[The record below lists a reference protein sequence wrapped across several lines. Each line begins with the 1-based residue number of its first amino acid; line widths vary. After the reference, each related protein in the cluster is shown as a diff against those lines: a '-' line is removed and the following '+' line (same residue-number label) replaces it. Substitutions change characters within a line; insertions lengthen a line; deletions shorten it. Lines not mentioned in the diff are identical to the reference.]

1 MSVFLNLPGLWP
13 TVEGMASAF
22 RMVGILHCPPP
33 MAAHQFLK
41 HAMEKLKEYQIE
53 CESVNPLVHQLTPL
67 GMKYK

>member
-1 MSVFLNLPGLWP
+1 
-13 TVEGMASAF
+13 MASAF